1 MREATVAK
9 LKKVYW
15 DSCAWLGLINGEP
28 NKRRGLEIIYSA
40 AKRGDYE
47 IWTSTISLVEVN
59 RLADEKDKKKPLE
72 IGNAEK
78 LQQMFEQPFVK
89 LATLDL
95 KIGRASRKLFRE
107 TVGLSKRFDAVHLAT
122 ALAWSVDA
130 LHTYDRDDLLHVSGK
145 LTDAKGRPLLICYP
159 DEHSDGP
166 LFAHLKRGS

>member
-1 MREATVAK
+1 MQEATVAK

-28 NKRRGLEIIYSA
+28 NKRRELEIIYSA

-47 IWTSTISLVEVN
+47 IWTSTISLIEVN

-72 IGNAEK
+72 IGNTEK

-95 KIGRASRKLFRE
+95 K
-107 TVGLSKRFDAVHLAT
+107 
-122 ALAWSVDA
+122 
-130 LHTYDRDDLLHVSGK
+130 
-145 LTDAKGRPLLICYP
+145 
-159 DEHSDGP
+159 
-166 LFAHLKRGS
+166 